1 MNQIKRTMMPRI
13 SLSTLMLLVVALAIG
28 LASWQMEK
36 TIERGR
42 AEVDPLRYLANELRV
57 QRVDEYVVVGHFAT
71 KMGELV
77 YSVHI
82 PVDGEHELCLA
93 VDEIPKQG
101 LVETSQ
107 RIAISP
113 GVHRVE
119 LKIASVWQKEAAI
132 DLLVDDRE
140 AISVDTPDSWKGR
153 NGSTGGLQH
162 ITSTHYPVDR
172 LLTLVHQRFGP
183 GFNKA
188 TGPGVL
194 LWIQQK

>member
-28 LASWQMEK
+28 LASWQMGK
-36 TIERGR
+36 SIERAR

-57 QRVDEYVVVGHFAT
+57 QRLDEYVVVGHFAT

-101 LVETSQ
+101 LVEASR

-140 AISVDTPDSWKGR
+140 AISVDTPDSWKGQR
-153 NGSTGGLQH
+153 REEIYVNKNRGFTTIEILKRSDSP
-162 ITSTHYPVDR
+162 ITP
-172 LLTLVHQRFGP
+172 
-183 GFNKA
+183 N
-188 TGPGVL
+188 
-194 LWIQQK
+194 